1 MSTAAKSAIHAASAA
16 PVPGASV
23 GGDILI
29 AIINLCEAVAQKR
42 HYPFRGAIN
51 HSNSLTGALLATSP
65 RDAKAY
71 VFPLG
76 NMRRSRSLSGQLHI
90 GTMSLSQLSSPQQ

>member
-51 HSNSLTGALLATSP
+51 HSN
-65 RDAKAY
+65 
-71 VFPLG
+71 
-76 NMRRSRSLSGQLHI
+76 
-90 GTMSLSQLSSPQQ
+90 